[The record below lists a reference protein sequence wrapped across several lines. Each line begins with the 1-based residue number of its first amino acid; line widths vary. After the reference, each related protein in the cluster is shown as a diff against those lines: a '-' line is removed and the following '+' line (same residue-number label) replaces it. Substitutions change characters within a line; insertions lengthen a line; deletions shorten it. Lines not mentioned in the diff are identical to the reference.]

1 MSKIASILLI
11 ILLVAKQSIAQ
22 NKYEDSL
29 QGVIE
34 KINDPMQRFTFL
46 NKLGQ
51 SIFEKGV
58 GNVDSLVCIQ
68 MISIAKELNN
78 DSLLSISYNWIGDY
92 FFSDKG
98 DITTALEY
106 LFKAI
111 PYAEKANDKRQI
123 SSIYLDI
130 AVPYLSINN
139 PDAAIPYIRK
149 AGENLPDS
157 ASPLFDFMARQYQ
170 STMANYFLLKHQ
182 PDSALSFV
190 QDLKETNLRKK
201 SIVYD
206 AIANALAGQVYDQ
219 KGETELASIHYIKA
233 NALVDSGTYHDSKL
247 FVKRKFIPFL
257 LRNKNWDAARLLA
270 NQLLALGKQI
280 NNHEMQL
287 TGADFLEQI
296 FSAKNVTD
304 SAYYYSRMQAHLKEV
319 ILNQDNINKIQAL
332 AFKEQLRN
340 LDASV
345 SEAKMVAERKQN
357 LQYALIGIGIVILIT
372 SFLMLSRSFI
382 TNTKMIEFLGVV
394 ILLIVFE
401 FLNLL
406 LHPFLERI
414 THHSPALVL
423 LGLVCIAAMLVP
435 AHHKLEKWATTK
447 LVEKNKKVRLA
458 LAKKTLEELEGD
470 VSAT

>member
-1 MSKIASILLI
+1 MIRIFTILLI
-11 ILLVAKQSIAQ
+11 CLFTKQSVAQ
-22 NKYEDSL
+22 NRYEDSL
-29 QGVIE
+29 QKVIE
-34 KINDPMQRFTFL
+34 KIADPMQRFTYL
-46 NKLGQ
+46 NQLGQ
-51 SIFEKGV
+51 TIFEKGV
-58 GNVDSLVCIQ
+58 GNVDSLVCIE
-68 MISIAKELNN
+68 MIRIANAQNN

-92 FFSDKG
+92 FFSNKG

-111 PYAEKANDKRQI
+111 PYAEKVKDKRQI
-123 SSIYLDI
+123 TSINLDI

-139 PDAAIPYIRK
+139 PDAAIRYIRK
-149 AGENLPDS
+149 AGENLPDRT
-157 ASPLFDFMARQYQ
+157 SPMFDLMARQYQ

-182 PDSALSFV
+182 PDSALSYV

-206 AIANALAGQVYDQ
+206 AMANALAGQVYEQ
-219 KGETELASIHYIKA
+219 KAEDELASIHYAKA
-233 NALVDSGTYHDSKL
+233 NALADAGTYQDSKL
-247 FVKRKFIPFL
+247 FVKRKLTPFL
-257 LRNKNWDAARLLA
+257 IRNKNWDAARLQA
-270 NQLLALGKQI
+270 NQLLSLGKQI

-304 SAYYYSRMQAHLKEV
+304 SAYYYSRLQAHLKEI
-319 ILNQDNINKIQAL
+319 ILNQENINKIQAL
-332 AFKEQLRN
+332 AFKDQLRN
-340 LDASV
+340 LDESV
-345 SEAKMVAERKQN
+345 KELKMANEHKQN
-357 LQYALIGIGIVILIT
+357 LQYALIGISIVILV
-372 SFLMLSRSFI
+372 SCFLLLSRSFI

-423 LGLVCIAAMLVP
+423 LGLVCIAALLVP

-458 LAKKTLEELEGD
+458 LAKKTLQELEGD
-470 VSAT
+470 VSVD